1 MDFFEHV
8 EKTYTSNDHFIV
20 RKTMISHQHLGYAMI
35 CHMFRHTHNGT
46 HTHKLT
52 IWACS
57 HPLHRDDS
65 QWPKDTPLI
74 KKMVKTGSN
83 WYSKSKLV
91 KIVSVDNVLITIK
104 FIPTCFSLVY
114 PLFCAMCILP
124 VVTIRYLDC
133 FGLVRWGGHYNN
145 WPGHEKEVKRCAAST
160 SVGCHSPG
168 WS

>member
-46 HTHKLT
+46 HTQIDHLSMFPSASSGRFPVTKGHT
-52 IWACS
+52 F
-57 HPLHRDDS
+57 D
-65 QWPKDTPLI
+65 